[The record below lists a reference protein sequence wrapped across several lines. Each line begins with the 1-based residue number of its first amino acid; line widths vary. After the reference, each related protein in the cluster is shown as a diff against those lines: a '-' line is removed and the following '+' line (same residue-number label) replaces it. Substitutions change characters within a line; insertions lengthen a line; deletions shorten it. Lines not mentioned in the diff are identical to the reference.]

1 MIIPYLLSLHIPLF
15 LSLSPQLPLSDQLPH
30 SLLFSIFSLPTITH
44 THILYL
50 VHPFLLLSS
59 LFLLISSF
67 LLSFSPFPFSLFD
80 SFLLSPFS
88 FLFIST
94 LRNCRELERASCMSL
109 ASKVTFE
116 SYVAGSEIFKV
127 GQTAT
132 KFYIILQG
140 ETKVN
145 DIIRI
150 ELI

>member
-67 LLSFSPFPFSLFD
+67 LLSFSPFPSSLFD
-80 SFLLSPFS
+80 SLLLSLFS
-88 FLFIST
+88 
-94 LRNCRELERASCMSL
+94 SL
-109 ASKVTFE
+109 LLSKT
-116 SYVAGSEIFKV
+116 AGSWREHRVCPLHPKSHSNRM
-127 GQTAT
+127 QQAQ
-132 KFYIILQG
+132 KFLKWVRRPRNFILFYKERQ
-140 ETKVN
+140 
-145 DIIRI
+145 R
-150 ELI
+150 